1 MKNTQVR
8 NTSSLKHRKKPQ
20 RPSPLLHQIKERL
33 AMSDAL
39 KSGVRK
45 IRLYMYSGYKVV
57 YIANRDVTTDAEIA
71 DIPLDKMIRGGPCML
86 AVVPEECKDYDL
98 LIGMEPE
105 EALELLREEKYKY
118 VAMFHSEK
126 LYNGVYRRISGDWDE
141 YGYWSV
147 VGSLPDLF
155 DEKEEEP

>member
-1 MKNTQVR
+1 
-8 NTSSLKHRKKPQ
+8 
-20 RPSPLLHQIKERL
+20 
-33 AMSDAL
+33 MSDAL
-39 KSGVRK
+39 KGGIRK
-45 IRLYMYSGYKVV
+45 IRVYPFHGYKVV
-57 YIANRDVTTDAEIA
+57 YIANRDIATDQEIA

-86 AVVPEECKDYDL
+86 AVVPEVCKDYDL

-105 EALELLREEKYKY
+105 EALELLREEKPKY
-118 VAMFHSEK
+118 LKLLHSEK

-155 DEKEEEP
+155 DEKEET

>member
-1 MKNTQVR
+1 
-8 NTSSLKHRKKPQ
+8 
-20 RPSPLLHQIKERL
+20 
-33 AMSDAL
+33 MSDVL
-39 KSGVRK
+39 LEGVRK

-57 YIANRDVTTDAEIA
+57 YIANRDIATDQEIA
-71 DIPLDKMIRGGPCML
+71 DIPLDKMIRGGPCMI
-86 AVVPEECKDYDL
+86 AVVPEVCKDYDL

-105 EALELLREEKYKY
+105 EALELLREEKPRY

-141 YGYWSV
+141 YGFWSV

-155 DEKEEEP
+155 DKEAEKEYA